1 MSLYRLFVIITFV
14 LSLTACKNEDAAKAA
29 PSKVSGNAVFVDT
42 TGLTQYKD
50 VSSAVLAELA
60 KIKEIKLVAD
70 RKDSNNY
77 LCVNAIVPEDIN
89 ELSKSNYIVLSYVLV
104 NFDNKNATEGLGL
117 GQRNLLE
124 PFVTNVSSVL
134 VSFIKQPAPEVKKQ

>member
-1 MSLYRLFVIITFV
+1 MSLHRLCVLSILV
-14 LSLTACKNEDAAKAA
+14 LSLTACKNEGTTSAAA
-29 PSKVSGNAVFVDT
+29 PKVSGNAVFVDT
-42 TGLTQYKD
+42 AGLSQYKD

-60 KIKEIKLVAD
+60 KNKDIKLVTD
-70 RKDSNNY
+70 RKDANIY
-77 LCVNAIVPEDIN
+77 LAVNAIVPDDIN
-89 ELSKSNYIVLSYVLV
+89 ELSKSNFIVLSYVLV

-134 VSFIKQPAPEVKKQ
+134 GSFIKQPAPDGKKQ

>member
-1 MSLYRLFVIITFV
+1 MSLYRLFVLITFV
-14 LSLTACKNEDAAKAA
+14 LSLTSCKNEGAAKAA

-42 TGLTQYKD
+42 TGLTRYKD

-70 RKDSNNY
+70 RKDANIY
-77 LCVNAIVPEDIN
+77 LGVNAIVPEDIN

-134 VSFIKQPAPEVKKQ
+134 VSFIKQPAPEVKKR

>member
-1 MSLYRLFVIITFV
+1 MSLHRLFVLIIV
-14 LSLTACKNEDAAKAA
+14 GLSLTACKNEEATTAA
-29 PSKVSGNAVFVDT
+29 PKVSGNAVFVDT
-42 TGLTQYKD
+42 AGLSQYKD

-60 KIKEIKLVAD
+60 KNKDIKLVTD
-70 RKDSNNY
+70 RKDANIY
-77 LCVNAIVPEDIN
+77 LAVNAIVPDDIN
-89 ELSKSNYIVLSYVLV
+89 ELSKSNFIVLSYVLV

-134 VSFIKQPAPEVKKQ
+134 GSFIKQPVPDGKKQ